1 MNKITNYLVDMFFN
15 LEKENDDTGKKNENN
30 NDSKDENIDCSIDE
44 NFISEFEK
52 DMNNIDK
59 SENLI
64 EISDI
69 NEQEP
74 ISNTKIFYPQKK
86 KKGKK
91 KL

>member
-1 MNKITNYLVDMFFN
+1 M
-15 LEKENDDTGKKNENN
+15 NN

-74 ISNTKIFYPQKK
+74 ISNTMIFYPQKK

-91 KL
+91 KNNELIGEANELKKFNESLLLLK

>member
-1 MNKITNYLVDMFFN
+1 MFFN
-15 LEKENDDTGKKNENN
+15 LEKGNDDTGKKKENN

-74 ISNTKIFYPQKK
+74 ISNTTIFYPKK

-91 KL
+91 KV

>member
-1 MNKITNYLVDMFFN
+1 VNKITNYLVDMFFN
-15 LEKENDDTGKKNENN
+15 LEKGNDDTGKKKENN

-59 SENLI
+59 SKNLI

-86 KKGKK
+86 KRKK
-91 KL
+91 KV